1 MKRILVTA
9 VAALFISSGW
19 ANGVIPVSANS
30 TQEKDAIS
38 SIRRRYANINK
49 SLAKYRVV
57 KKELSGFSTEGGEL
71 TAYFDGPAIVK
82 MAATYQGETGRSFEE
97 FYYLNEK
104 LIFVFRKQDTYDQPL
119 SGKVVRTRAN
129 RFYFSNDELVRWI
142 NEDAKQVAPG
152 NNEYPEKQT
161 HYLGISK
168 LFTEGAR
175 SQEPSIE
182 APERNP

>member
-1 MKRILVTA
+1 MKGLLTIA
-9 VAALFISSGW
+9 VAALFIASGW
-19 ANGVIPVSANS
+19 ANGVTTASANS
-30 TQEKDAIS
+30 SQEKDAIS
-38 SIRRRYANINK
+38 SIRRRYTVINK

-71 TAYFDGPAIVK
+71 IAYFDGPAIVK

-97 FYYLNEK
+97 FYYSNEK

-119 SGKVVRTRAN
+119 SGKVVRTRES
-129 RFYFSNDELVRWI
+129 RFYFSNDALIRWI
-142 NEDAKQVAPG
+142 DENAKQVAPG
-152 NNEYPEKQT
+152 NSEYPQMQT

-168 LFTEGAR
+168 RFTEGAR
-175 SQEPSIE
+175 SRQLSIE